1 MQKDE
6 FTIIPIDDFEVVL
19 GNKFT
24 RKEKETPIPHINNL
38 AIFSG
43 QTTCLIMS
51 IRRKEGDTHM
61 SFLWMVVVDNQSRQP
76 CEGVLGQ
83 CGVMV

>member
-6 FTIIPIDDFEVVL
+6 FTIIPKDDFEVVL

-43 QTTCLIMS
+43 
-51 IRRKEGDTHM
+51 
-61 SFLWMVVVDNQSRQP
+61 
-76 CEGVLGQ
+76 
-83 CGVMV
+83 